1 MDITHAHLSSQ
12 RVLKQR
18 NGLAILSVALAIVIL
33 ILFAMAATRD
43 REVVLQPISRSPLTL
58 SSAGVS
64 HEYLE
69 MVTRDVAL
77 LALNRSPETLKY
89 WMDNILEIT
98 EPRSRGELKSE
109 LVKVVNE
116 QRGSQIT
123 QFFTI
128 NSIKTDPEAL
138 TSDVNG
144 VLHTVAGSKE
154 VTTEPRTF
162 RFTWT
167 YTGVSLKLRGFG
179 MVEKVEKTHADADVE

>member
-18 NGLAILSVALAIVIL
+18 NMLAIAAVALAAVSL
-33 ILFAMAATRD
+33 ILFTMASTRD
-43 REVVLQPISRSPLTL
+43 REIVLQPISRSPLTL

-77 LALNRSPETLKY
+77 LALNRSPETLRY
-89 WMDNILEIT
+89 WMDNILEVT
-98 EPRSRGELKSE
+98 DPSSRGALKRD
-109 LVKVVNE
+109 LLKIVTE

-128 NSIKTDPEAL
+128 NYIRSDPEAL
-138 TSDVNG
+138 TSEVVG

-154 VTTEPRTF
+154 VTAQPKTF

-167 YTGVSLKLRGFG
+167 YTGVSLKLLGFG
-179 MVEKVEKTHADADVE
+179 IVEKVEKTDAE

>member
-18 NGLAILSVALAIVIL
+18 NGLAIVSIALTIVIL
-33 ILFAMAATRD
+33 ILFIMASTRD
-43 REVVLQPISRSPLTL
+43 REIVLQPISRSPLTL

-64 HEYLE
+64 REYLE

-89 WMDNILEIT
+89 WMDNILEMT
-98 EPRSRGELKSE
+98 DPRSRGQLKSD
-109 LVKVVNE
+109 LIKVVEE

-128 NSIKTDPEAL
+128 NTIRTDPEAL
-138 TSDVNG
+138 TSDVIG

-154 VTTEPRTF
+154 VTTQPRTF

-179 MVEKVEKTHADADVE
+179 IVEKVEKSHDADAQ